1 MQGLFCCNSSSVFLL
16 YQIPALI
23 FLEPAFGLL
32 FFSPPLTLPCGR
44 MILPQ
49 RLLPLPTFCCSDC
62 LSRSFQ
68 QVLGKEPTFTFPVA
82 LKAFSLQL
90 QLFWCVWGTG
100 KLRFLTMHYS
110 AGQVQALPWIC
121 TKGCTQ
127 LGEPETSTTSP
138 EPRVPLLLTTTYRW
152 TWPARRTRWTFE
164 VQTLWFPNLLCQIT
178 LLPTAHPSLW
188 IQLY

>member
-1 MQGLFCCNSSSVFLL
+1 MWPHDFTTMTFASSH
-16 YQIPALI
+16 I
-23 FLEPAFGLL
+23 
-32 FFSPPLTLPCGR
+32 R
-44 MILPQ
+44 
-49 RLLPLPTFCCSDC
+49 CSDC

-121 TKGCTQ
+121 TKGRTQ
-127 LGEPETSTTSP
+127 LGEPEPGTTSP
-138 EPRVPLLLTTTYRW
+138 EPRVPLLLTATCCCTCTSQEDQVDLWGSNTVIPQPALPNHPTSHSTSLLTDLIVLAWVTPSSRLSRMA
-152 TWPARRTRWTFE
+152 WPL
-164 VQTLWFPNLLCQIT
+164 Q
-178 LLPTAHPSLW
+178 W
-188 IQLY
+188 IL